1 MSFMHGQQGHSHAE
15 HARAGADTDTRRLG
29 IALAL
34 VVGFMVAEVVTGIL
48 AQSLALLSDA
58 AHMLTD
64 AGALLM
70 SLVVIR
76 LVARPARGNLTF
88 GLRRTEILSAQ
99 ANGATLLVLS
109 GLVVYEAIRRLVTPP
124 RPGGL
129 AILIV
134 ALAGIVVNLLATQQ
148 LAKADRESL
157 NIRGS
162 YLHLAT
168 DLFAFIATA
177 IAGLIIITTGFD
189 RADPIASLLVAASM
203 LWAAYGLLKASGR
216 VLLEAAPQG
225 MDVEEIGRA
234 IATHPQVE
242 SLHDLHVWE
251 VSSGFPALSAHVL
264 VHPGD
269 DCHGIRRELEAMLGD
284 RFRIDHTTLQVEH
297 RSDVGLLTIP
307 SRKNAD

>member
-1 MSFMHGQQGHSHAE
+1 MHGQPGHSHAE
-15 HARAGADTDTRRLG
+15 HAHVGTDTDMRRLG
-29 IALAL
+29 IALVL
-34 VVGFMVAEVVTGIL
+34 IVGFMVAEVVTGIL
-48 AQSLALLSDA
+48 ADSLALLSDA

-88 GLRRTEILSAQ
+88 GLRRSEILSAQ

-109 GLVVYEAIRRLVTPP
+109 GLVVYEAIRRLVAPP
-124 RPGGL
+124 RPAGL
-129 AILIV
+129 AVLIV

-148 LAKADRESL
+148 LAKANRESL

-162 YLHLAT
+162 YLHLLT

-177 IAGLIIITTGFD
+177 IAGVIIVTTGFD
-189 RADPIASLLVAASM
+189 RADPIASLLIAASM
-203 LWAAYGLLKASGR
+203 LWAAYALLKASGR

-234 IATHPQVE
+234 IAAHPHVE

-264 VHPGD
+264 VRPGD
-269 DCHGIRRELEAMLGD
+269 DCHGIRRELEAMLD
-284 RFRIDHTTLQVEH
+284 ERFRIGHTTLQVEH
-297 RSDVGLLTIP
+297 RSDSALLTIP
-307 SRKNAD
+307 SSKGAD